1 MLLPWQFL
9 CDRVLYFLES
19 VTIKLFL
26 FLLGTMQQQHHSNT
40 YRLLYIPI
48 VFLFLL
54 SFTDC
59 AKKGRPSGG
68 LRDTIAPVILRSA
81 PENFTINFKNNEIRI
96 TFDEFIKLK
105 DISKEL
111 IISPPLKYAP
121 VITPLSVSKVLK
133 IKILDTLKDNT
144 TYSFNFGNSI
154 LDNNEGN
161 LFPNYKYVF
170 STGSYIDSLTL
181 KGTAVD
187 ALLPKTDFPT
197 TVVLYQV
204 DQSYKDSLVFLEK
217 PTYIT
222 TTINETNN
230 FELSN
235 LKQGTYQLIA
245 LKEQTRNYTFQPKT
259 DKIGFYKDLITIPTD
274 SLFELKLF
282 KEVPDFKPT
291 RPKLESSNR
300 ISFGYEGKTDN
311 YQITLLTPMEDDFQ
325 YQVLKQPGR
334 DTLNFW
340 FKPKVTKDSL
350 VFVTKNKLQ
359 IDTTTVRFREL
370 YSDSLRLTAIND
382 RLISLADTLK
392 LKANTPLVAISSE
405 KISVVTKDTL
415 AIDFV
420 AQINTKENAAQIV
433 FDKQEEQLYSITL
446 RNGALTDYLSNT
458 NDSIVYRQQ
467 VKPIADFA
475 SLNLTLD
482 NADEFPLLIEL
493 INEKFK
499 VVKQTY
505 LETNAPVFFE
515 HISPGKYFIR
525 LIVDQNKNKIWDPGN
540 FLDKLAPEKVVYY
553 PSIIELRANWSWS
566 ETFTLK

>member
-1 MLLPWQFL
+1 
-9 CDRVLYFLES
+9 
-19 VTIKLFL
+19 
-26 FLLGTMQQQHHSNT
+26 MQQQHHSNT

-81 PENFTINFKNNEIRI
+81 PENFTTNFKNNEIRI

-121 VITPLSVSKVLK
+121 IITPLSVSKVLK

-154 LDNNEGN
+154 QDNNEGN

-187 ALLPKTDFPT
+187 ALLPVTDFPT
-197 TVVLYQV
+197 TVALYQV

-274 SLFELKLF
+274 SLFELRLF

-300 ISFGYEGKTDN
+300 ISFGYEGKADN
-311 YQITLLTPMEDDFQ
+311 YQITLLTQMQEDFQ
-325 YQVLKQPGR
+325 YRIIKQPGR

-340 FKPKVTKDSL
+340 FKPKVTEDSL

-382 RLISLADTLK
+382 RLISLGDTLK
-392 LKANTPLVAISSE
+392 LKANTPLITINSE
-405 KISVVTKDTL
+405 KISVVTKDSL

-446 RNGALTDYLSNT
+446 RNGALTDYLSNI
-458 NDSIVYRQQ
+458 NDSVVYRQQ

-493 INEKFK
+493 IDEKFK

-505 LETNAPVFFE
+505 LEANAPVFFE
-515 HISPGKYFIR
+515 HINPGKYFIR

>member
-1 MLLPWQFL
+1 
-9 CDRVLYFLES
+9 
-19 VTIKLFL
+19 
-26 FLLGTMQQQHHSNT
+26 MQQQHHSNT

-81 PENFTINFKNNEIRI
+81 PENFTTNFKNNEIRI

-111 IISPPLKYAP
+111 IISPPLKYPP

-181 KGTAVD
+181 KGTAID
-187 ALLPKTDFPT
+187 ALLPVTDFPT
-197 TVVLYQV
+197 TVALYQV

-274 SLFELKLF
+274 SLFELRLF

-311 YQITLLTPMEDDFQ
+311 YQITLLTQMQEDFQ
-325 YQVLKQPGR
+325 YRIIKQPGR

-382 RLISLADTLK
+382 RLISLGDTLK
-392 LKANTPLVAISSE
+392 LKANTPLVAINSE

-493 INEKFK
+493 IDEKFK

-505 LETNAPVFFE
+505 LEANAPVFFE
-515 HISPGKYFIR
+515 HINPGKYFIR

-540 FLDKLAPEKVVYY
+540 FLDKLAPERVVYY

>member
-1 MLLPWQFL
+1 
-9 CDRVLYFLES
+9 
-19 VTIKLFL
+19 
-26 FLLGTMQQQHHSNT
+26 MQQQHHSNT

-81 PENFTINFKNNEIRI
+81 PENFTTNFKNNEIRI

-111 IISPPLKYAP
+111 IISPPLKYPP

-197 TVVLYQV
+197 TVALYQV

-274 SLFELKLF
+274 SLFELRLF

-300 ISFGYEGKTDN
+300 ISFGYQGKTDN
-311 YQITLLTPMEDDFQ
+311 YQITLLTQMEDDFQ

-382 RLISLADTLK
+382 RLISLGDTLK
-392 LKANTPLVAISSE
+392 LKANTPLVAINSE
-405 KISVVTKDTL
+405 KISVVTKDSL

-493 INEKFK
+493 IDEKFK

-505 LETNAPVFFE
+505 LEANAPVFFE
-515 HISPGKYFIR
+515 HINPGKYFIR
-525 LIVDQNKNKIWDPGN
+525 LIVDQNKNKVWDPGN

>member
-1 MLLPWQFL
+1 
-9 CDRVLYFLES
+9 
-19 VTIKLFL
+19 
-26 FLLGTMQQQHHSNT
+26 MQQQHHSNT

-81 PENFTINFKNNEIRI
+81 PENFTTNFKNNEIRI

-121 VITPLSVSKVLK
+121 IITPLSVSKVLK

-154 LDNNEGN
+154 QDNNEGN

-181 KGTAVD
+181 KGTAID
-187 ALLPKTDFPT
+187 ALLPVTDFPT
-197 TVVLYQV
+197 TVALYQV

-274 SLFELKLF
+274 SLFELRLF

-311 YQITLLTPMEDDFQ
+311 YQITLLTQMQEDFQ
-325 YQVLKQPGR
+325 YRIIKQPGR

-340 FKPKVTKDSL
+340 FKPKVTEDSL

-382 RLISLADTLK
+382 RLISLGDTLK
-392 LKANTPLVAISSE
+392 LKANTPLVAINSE
-405 KISVVTKDTL
+405 KISVVTKDSL

-446 RNGALTDYLSNT
+446 RNGALTDYLSNI
-458 NDSIVYRQQ
+458 NDSVVYRQQ

-493 INEKFK
+493 IDEKFK

-505 LETNAPVFFE
+505 LEANAPVFFE
-515 HISPGKYFIR
+515 HITPGKYFIR

-540 FLDKLAPEKVVYY
+540 FLDKLAPERVVYY

>member
-1 MLLPWQFL
+1 
-9 CDRVLYFLES
+9 
-19 VTIKLFL
+19 
-26 FLLGTMQQQHHSNT
+26 MQQQHHSNT

-111 IISPPLKYAP
+111 IISPPLKYPP

-197 TVVLYQV
+197 TVALYQV

-222 TTINETNN
+222 TTIDETNN

-274 SLFELKLF
+274 SLFELRLF

-311 YQITLLTPMEDDFQ
+311 YQITLLTPMQDDFQ

-382 RLISLADTLK
+382 RLISLGDTLK
-392 LKANTPLVAISSE
+392 LKANTPLVAINSE
-405 KISVVTKDTL
+405 KISVVTKDSL

-493 INEKFK
+493 IDEKFK

-505 LETNAPVFFE
+505 LEANAPVFFK
-515 HISPGKYFIR
+515 HINPGKYFIR

>member
-1 MLLPWQFL
+1 
-9 CDRVLYFLES
+9 
-19 VTIKLFL
+19 
-26 FLLGTMQQQHHSNT
+26 MQQQHHSNT

-81 PENFTINFKNNEIRI
+81 PENFTTNFKNNEIRI

-111 IISPPLKYAP
+111 IISPPLKYPP

-197 TVVLYQV
+197 TVALYQV

-222 TTINETNN
+222 TTLDETNN

-274 SLFELKLF
+274 SLFELRLF

-311 YQITLLTPMEDDFQ
+311 YQITLLTQMEDDFQ

-382 RLISLADTLK
+382 RLISLGDTLK
-392 LKANTPLVAISSE
+392 LKANTPLVAINSE
-405 KISVVTKDTL
+405 KISVVTKDSL

-493 INEKFK
+493 IDEKFK

-505 LETNAPVFFE
+505 LEANAPVFFE
-515 HISPGKYFIR
+515 HINPGKYFIR
-525 LIVDQNKNKIWDPGN
+525 LIMDQNKNKIWDPGN
-540 FLDKLAPEKVVYY
+540 FLDKLAPERVVYY

>member
-1 MLLPWQFL
+1 
-9 CDRVLYFLES
+9 
-19 VTIKLFL
+19 
-26 FLLGTMQQQHHSNT
+26 MQQQHHSNT

-81 PENFTINFKNNEIRI
+81 PENFTTNFKNNEIRI

-111 IISPPLKYAP
+111 IISPPLKYPP

-197 TVVLYQV
+197 TVALYQV

-222 TTINETNN
+222 TTLDETNN

-274 SLFELKLF
+274 SLFELRLF

-311 YQITLLTPMEDDFQ
+311 YQITLLTQMEDDFQ

-382 RLISLADTLK
+382 RLISLGDTLK
-392 LKANTPLVAISSE
+392 LKANTPLVAINSE
-405 KISVVTKDTL
+405 KISVVTKDSL

-493 INEKFK
+493 IDEKFK

-505 LETNAPVFFE
+505 LEANAPVFFK
-515 HISPGKYFIR
+515 HITPGKYFIR

-540 FLDKLAPEKVVYY
+540 FLDKLAPERVVYY

>member
-1 MLLPWQFL
+1 
-9 CDRVLYFLES
+9 
-19 VTIKLFL
+19 
-26 FLLGTMQQQHHSNT
+26 MQQQHHSNT

-111 IISPPLKYAP
+111 IISPPLKYPP

-197 TVVLYQV
+197 TVALYQV

-222 TTINETNN
+222 TTLDETNN

-274 SLFELKLF
+274 SLFELRLF

-382 RLISLADTLK
+382 RLISLGDTLK
-392 LKANTPLVAISSE
+392 LKANTPLVAINSE
-405 KISVVTKDTL
+405 KISVVTKDSL

-493 INEKFK
+493 IDEKFK

-505 LETNAPVFFE
+505 LEANAPVFFK
-515 HISPGKYFIR
+515 HINPGKYFIR

-540 FLDKLAPEKVVYY
+540 FLDKLAPERVVYY

>member
-1 MLLPWQFL
+1 
-9 CDRVLYFLES
+9 
-19 VTIKLFL
+19 
-26 FLLGTMQQQHHSNT
+26 MQQQHHSNT

-81 PENFTINFKNNEIRI
+81 PENFTTNFKNNEIRI

-111 IISPPLKYAP
+111 IISPPLKYPP

-181 KGTAVD
+181 KGTAID
-187 ALLPKTDFPT
+187 ALLPETDFPT
-197 TVVLYQV
+197 TVALYQV

-222 TTINETNN
+222 TTLDETNN

-274 SLFELKLF
+274 SLFELRLF

-311 YQITLLTPMEDDFQ
+311 YQITLLTQMEDDFQ

-382 RLISLADTLK
+382 RLISLGDTLK
-392 LKANTPLVAISSE
+392 LKANTPLVAINSE

-493 INEKFK
+493 IDEKFK

-515 HISPGKYFIR
+515 HITPGKYFIR

-566 ETFTLK
+566 ETFILK

>member
-1 MLLPWQFL
+1 
-9 CDRVLYFLES
+9 
-19 VTIKLFL
+19 
-26 FLLGTMQQQHHSNT
+26 MQQQHHSNT

-181 KGTAVD
+181 KGTAID

-197 TVVLYQV
+197 TVALYQV

-274 SLFELKLF
+274 SLFELRLF

-382 RLISLADTLK
+382 RLISLGDTLK
-392 LKANTPLVAISSE
+392 LKANTPLVAINSE
-405 KISVVTKDTL
+405 KISVVTKDSL

-493 INEKFK
+493 IDEKFK

-505 LETNAPVFFE
+505 LEANAPVFFE
-515 HISPGKYFIR
+515 HINPGNYFIR
-525 LIVDQNKNKIWDPGN
+525 LIMDQNKNKIWDPGN

>member
-1 MLLPWQFL
+1 
-9 CDRVLYFLES
+9 
-19 VTIKLFL
+19 
-26 FLLGTMQQQHHSNT
+26 MQQQHHSNT

-111 IISPPLKYAP
+111 IISPPLKYPP

-197 TVVLYQV
+197 TVALYQV

-222 TTINETNN
+222 TTLDETNN

-274 SLFELKLF
+274 SLFELRLF

-311 YQITLLTPMEDDFQ
+311 YQITLLTPMQDDFQ

-382 RLISLADTLK
+382 RLISLGDTLK
-392 LKANTPLVAISSE
+392 LKANTPLVAINSE
-405 KISVVTKDTL
+405 KISVVTKDSL

-493 INEKFK
+493 IDEKFK

-505 LETNAPVFFE
+505 LEANAPVFFK
-515 HISPGKYFIR
+515 HINPGKYFIR

-540 FLDKLAPEKVVYY
+540 FLDKLAPERVVYY

>member
-1 MLLPWQFL
+1 
-9 CDRVLYFLES
+9 
-19 VTIKLFL
+19 
-26 FLLGTMQQQHHSNT
+26 MQQQHHSNT

-81 PENFTINFKNNEIRI
+81 PENFTTNFKNNEIRI

-121 VITPLSVSKVLK
+121 IITPLSVSKVLK

-154 LDNNEGN
+154 QDNNEGN

-181 KGTAVD
+181 KGTAID
-187 ALLPKTDFPT
+187 ALLPVTDFPT
-197 TVVLYQV
+197 TVALYQV

-274 SLFELKLF
+274 SLFELRLF

-311 YQITLLTPMEDDFQ
+311 YQITLLTQMEDDFQ
-325 YQVLKQPGR
+325 YRIIKQPGR

-382 RLISLADTLK
+382 RLISLGDTLK
-392 LKANTPLVAISSE
+392 LKANTPLVAINSE
-405 KISVVTKDTL
+405 KISVVTKDSL

-446 RNGALTDYLSNT
+446 RNGALTDYLSNI
-458 NDSIVYRQQ
+458 NDSVVYRQQ

-493 INEKFK
+493 IDEKFK

-505 LETNAPVFFE
+505 LEANAPVFFE
-515 HISPGKYFIR
+515 HINPGKYFIR

-540 FLDKLAPEKVVYY
+540 FLDKLAPERVVYY

>member
-1 MLLPWQFL
+1 
-9 CDRVLYFLES
+9 
-19 VTIKLFL
+19 
-26 FLLGTMQQQHHSNT
+26 MQQQHHSNT

-111 IISPPLKYAP
+111 IISPPLKYPP

-197 TVVLYQV
+197 TVALYQV

-274 SLFELKLF
+274 SLFELRLF

-311 YQITLLTPMEDDFQ
+311 YQITLLTPMQDDFQ

-382 RLISLADTLK
+382 RLISLGDTLK
-392 LKANTPLVAISSE
+392 LKANTPLVAINSE
-405 KISVVTKDTL
+405 KISVVTKDSL

-493 INEKFK
+493 IDEKFK

-505 LETNAPVFFE
+505 LEANAPVFFK
-515 HISPGKYFIR
+515 HINPGKYFIR

-540 FLDKLAPEKVVYY
+540 FLDKLAPERVVYY

>member
-1 MLLPWQFL
+1 
-9 CDRVLYFLES
+9 
-19 VTIKLFL
+19 
-26 FLLGTMQQQHHSNT
+26 MQQQHHSNT

-81 PENFTINFKNNEIRI
+81 PENFTTNFKNNEIRI

-121 VITPLSVSKVLK
+121 IITPLSVSKVLK
-133 IKILDTLKDNT
+133 IKILDTLKNNT

-154 LDNNEGN
+154 QDNNEGN

-181 KGTAVD
+181 KGTAID
-187 ALLPKTDFPT
+187 ALLPVTDFPT
-197 TVVLYQV
+197 TVALYQV

-259 DKIGFYKDLITIPTD
+259 DKIGFYKDFITIPTD
-274 SLFELKLF
+274 SLFELRLF

-311 YQITLLTPMEDDFQ
+311 YQITLLTQMQEDFQ
-325 YQVLKQPGR
+325 YRIIKQPGR

-340 FKPKVTKDSL
+340 FKPKVTEDSL

-382 RLISLADTLK
+382 RLISLGDTLK
-392 LKANTPLVAISSE
+392 LKANTPLITINSE
-405 KISVVTKDTL
+405 KISVVTKDSL

-446 RNGALTDYLSNT
+446 RNGALTDYLSNI
-458 NDSIVYRQQ
+458 NDSVVYRQQ

-493 INEKFK
+493 IDEKFK

-505 LETNAPVFFE
+505 LEANAPVFFE
-515 HISPGKYFIR
+515 HINPGKYFIR

-540 FLDKLAPEKVVYY
+540 FLDKLAPERVVYY

>member
-1 MLLPWQFL
+1 
-9 CDRVLYFLES
+9 
-19 VTIKLFL
+19 
-26 FLLGTMQQQHHSNT
+26 MQQQHHSNT

-121 VITPLSVSKVLK
+121 IITPLSVSKVLK

-181 KGTAVD
+181 KGTAID
-187 ALLPKTDFPT
+187 ALLPVTDFPT
-197 TVVLYQV
+197 TVALYQV

-274 SLFELKLF
+274 SLFELRLF

-382 RLISLADTLK
+382 RLISLGDTLK
-392 LKANTPLVAISSE
+392 LKANTPLVAINSE
-405 KISVVTKDTL
+405 KISVVTKDSL

-493 INEKFK
+493 IDEKFK

-505 LETNAPVFFE
+505 LEANAPVFFK
-515 HISPGKYFIR
+515 HINPGKYFIR

-540 FLDKLAPEKVVYY
+540 FLDKLAPERVVYY

>member
-1 MLLPWQFL
+1 
-9 CDRVLYFLES
+9 
-19 VTIKLFL
+19 
-26 FLLGTMQQQHHSNT
+26 MQQQHHSNT

-81 PENFTINFKNNEIRI
+81 PENFTTNFKNNEIRI

-111 IISPPLKYAP
+111 IISPPLKYPP

-197 TVVLYQV
+197 TVALYQV

-274 SLFELKLF
+274 SLFELRLF

-311 YQITLLTPMEDDFQ
+311 YQITLLTQMEDDFQ

-382 RLISLADTLK
+382 RLISLGDTLK
-392 LKANTPLVAISSE
+392 LKANTPLVAINSE
-405 KISVVTKDTL
+405 KISVVTKDSL

-493 INEKFK
+493 IDEKFK
-499 VVKQTY
+499 VVKQVY
-505 LETNAPVFFE
+505 LEANAPVFFK
-515 HISPGKYFIR
+515 HITPGKYFIR

>member
-1 MLLPWQFL
+1 
-9 CDRVLYFLES
+9 
-19 VTIKLFL
+19 
-26 FLLGTMQQQHHSNT
+26 MQQQHHSNT

-81 PENFTINFKNNEIRI
+81 PENFTTNFKNNEIRI
-96 TFDEFIKLK
+96 TFNEFIKLK

-121 VITPLSVSKVLK
+121 IITPLSVSKVLK

-154 LDNNEGN
+154 QDNNEGN

-181 KGTAVD
+181 KGTAID
-187 ALLPKTDFPT
+187 ALLPVTDFPT
-197 TVVLYQV
+197 TVALYQV

-274 SLFELKLF
+274 SLFELRLF

-311 YQITLLTPMEDDFQ
+311 YQITLLTQMEDDFQ

-382 RLISLADTLK
+382 RLISLGDTLK
-392 LKANTPLVAISSE
+392 LKANTPLITINSE
-405 KISVVTKDTL
+405 KISVVTKDSL

-446 RNGALTDYLSNT
+446 RNGALTDYLSNI
-458 NDSIVYRQQ
+458 NDSVVYRQQ

-493 INEKFK
+493 IDEKFK

-505 LETNAPVFFE
+505 LEANAPVFFE
-515 HISPGKYFIR
+515 HINPGKYFIR

-540 FLDKLAPEKVVYY
+540 FLDKLAPERVVYY

>member
-1 MLLPWQFL
+1 
-9 CDRVLYFLES
+9 
-19 VTIKLFL
+19 
-26 FLLGTMQQQHHSNT
+26 MQQQHHSNT

-81 PENFTINFKNNEIRI
+81 PENFTTNFKNNEIRI

-111 IISPPLKYAP
+111 IISPPLKYPP

-197 TVVLYQV
+197 TVALYQV

-274 SLFELKLF
+274 SLFELRLF

-300 ISFGYEGKTDN
+300 ISFGYQGKSED
-311 YQITLLTPMEDDFQ
+311 YQITLLTQMEDDFQ

-382 RLISLADTLK
+382 RLISLGDTLK
-392 LKANTPLVAISSE
+392 LKANTPLVAINSE
-405 KISVVTKDTL
+405 KISVVTKDSL

-493 INEKFK
+493 IDEKFK

-505 LETNAPVFFE
+505 LEANAPVFFK
-515 HISPGKYFIR
+515 HITPGKYFIR

>member
-1 MLLPWQFL
+1 
-9 CDRVLYFLES
+9 
-19 VTIKLFL
+19 
-26 FLLGTMQQQHHSNT
+26 MQQQHHSNT

-81 PENFTINFKNNEIRI
+81 PENFTTNFKNNEIRI

-111 IISPPLKYAP
+111 IISPPLKYPP

-181 KGTAVD
+181 KGTAID
-187 ALLPKTDFPT
+187 ALLPVTDFPT
-197 TVVLYQV
+197 TVALYQV

-274 SLFELKLF
+274 SLFELRLF

-382 RLISLADTLK
+382 RLISLGDTLK
-392 LKANTPLVAISSE
+392 LKANTPLITINSE
-405 KISVVTKDTL
+405 KISVVTKDSL

-458 NDSIVYRQQ
+458 NDSVVYRQQ

-493 INEKFK
+493 IDEKFK

-505 LETNAPVFFE
+505 LEANAPVFFE
-515 HISPGKYFIR
+515 HINPGKYFIR

-540 FLDKLAPEKVVYY
+540 FLDKLAPERVVYY

>member
-1 MLLPWQFL
+1 
-9 CDRVLYFLES
+9 
-19 VTIKLFL
+19 
-26 FLLGTMQQQHHSNT
+26 MQQQHHSNT

-81 PENFTINFKNNEIRI
+81 PENFTTNFKNNEIRI

-111 IISPPLKYAP
+111 IISPPLKYPP

-197 TVVLYQV
+197 TVALYQV

-274 SLFELKLF
+274 SLFELRLF

-311 YQITLLTPMEDDFQ
+311 YQITLLTQMEDDFQ

-382 RLISLADTLK
+382 RLISLGDTLK

-405 KISVVTKDTL
+405 KISVVTKDSL

-493 INEKFK
+493 IDEKFK
-499 VVKQTY
+499 VVKQVY
-505 LETNAPVFFE
+505 LEANAPVFFK
-515 HISPGKYFIR
+515 HITPGKYFIR
-525 LIVDQNKNKIWDPGN
+525 LIMDQNKNKIWDPGN
-540 FLDKLAPEKVVYY
+540 FLDKLAPERVVYY

>member
-1 MLLPWQFL
+1 
-9 CDRVLYFLES
+9 
-19 VTIKLFL
+19 
-26 FLLGTMQQQHHSNT
+26 MQQQHHSNT

-121 VITPLSVSKVLK
+121 IITPLSVSKVLK

-181 KGTAVD
+181 KGTAID
-187 ALLPKTDFPT
+187 ALLPVTDFPT
-197 TVVLYQV
+197 TVALYQV

-274 SLFELKLF
+274 SLFELRLF

-311 YQITLLTPMEDDFQ
+311 YQITLLTQMQEDFQ
-325 YQVLKQPGR
+325 YRIIKQPGR

-382 RLISLADTLK
+382 RLISLGDTLK
-392 LKANTPLVAISSE
+392 LKANTPLVAINSE
-405 KISVVTKDTL
+405 KISVVTKDSL

-493 INEKFK
+493 IDEKFK

-505 LETNAPVFFE
+505 LEANAPVFFK
-515 HISPGKYFIR
+515 HINPGKYFIR

-540 FLDKLAPEKVVYY
+540 FLDKLAPERVVYY

>member
-1 MLLPWQFL
+1 
-9 CDRVLYFLES
+9 
-19 VTIKLFL
+19 
-26 FLLGTMQQQHHSNT
+26 MQQQHHSNT

-81 PENFTINFKNNEIRI
+81 PENFTTNFKNNEIRI

-121 VITPLSVSKVLK
+121 IITPLSVSKVLK

-154 LDNNEGN
+154 QDNNEGN

-181 KGTAVD
+181 KGTAID
-187 ALLPKTDFPT
+187 ALLPVTDFPT
-197 TVVLYQV
+197 TVALYQV

-274 SLFELKLF
+274 SLFELRLF

-382 RLISLADTLK
+382 RLISLGDTLK
-392 LKANTPLVAISSE
+392 LKANTPLVAINSE
-405 KISVVTKDTL
+405 KISVVTKDSL

-446 RNGALTDYLSNT
+446 RNGALTDYLSNI
-458 NDSIVYRQQ
+458 NDSVVYRQQ

-493 INEKFK
+493 IDEKFK

-505 LETNAPVFFE
+505 LEANAPVFFE
-515 HISPGKYFIR
+515 HINPGKYFIR

-540 FLDKLAPEKVVYY
+540 FLDKLAPERVVYY

>member
-1 MLLPWQFL
+1 
-9 CDRVLYFLES
+9 
-19 VTIKLFL
+19 
-26 FLLGTMQQQHHSNT
+26 MQQQHHSNT

-81 PENFTINFKNNEIRI
+81 PENFTTNFKNNEIRI

-121 VITPLSVSKVLK
+121 IITPLSVSKVLK
-133 IKILDTLKDNT
+133 IKILDTLKNNT

-154 LDNNEGN
+154 QDNNEGN

-181 KGTAVD
+181 KGTAID
-187 ALLPKTDFPT
+187 ALLPVTDFPT
-197 TVVLYQV
+197 IVALYQV

-274 SLFELKLF
+274 SLFELRLF

-311 YQITLLTPMEDDFQ
+311 YQITLLTQMQEDFQ
-325 YQVLKQPGR
+325 YRIIKQPGR

-340 FKPKVTKDSL
+340 FKPKVTEDSL

-382 RLISLADTLK
+382 RLISLGDTLK
-392 LKANTPLVAISSE
+392 LKANTPLITINSE
-405 KISVVTKDTL
+405 KISVVTKDSL

-446 RNGALTDYLSNT
+446 RNGALTDYLSNI
-458 NDSIVYRQQ
+458 NDSVVYRQQ

-493 INEKFK
+493 IDEKFM

-505 LETNAPVFFE
+505 LEANAPVFFE
-515 HISPGKYFIR
+515 HINPGKYFIR

-540 FLDKLAPEKVVYY
+540 FLDKLAPERVVYY

>member
-1 MLLPWQFL
+1 
-9 CDRVLYFLES
+9 
-19 VTIKLFL
+19 
-26 FLLGTMQQQHHSNT
+26 MQQQHHSNT

-81 PENFTINFKNNEIRI
+81 PENFTTNFKNNEIRI

-111 IISPPLKYAP
+111 IISPPLKYPP

-181 KGTAVD
+181 KGTAID
-187 ALLPKTDFPT
+187 ALLPVTDFPT
-197 TVVLYQV
+197 TVALYQV

-274 SLFELKLF
+274 SLFELRLF

-311 YQITLLTPMEDDFQ
+311 YQITLLTQMQEDFQ
-325 YQVLKQPGR
+325 YRIIKQPGR

-340 FKPKVTKDSL
+340 FKPKVTEDSL

-382 RLISLADTLK
+382 RLISLGDTLK
-392 LKANTPLVAISSE
+392 LKANTPLVAINSE
-405 KISVVTKDTL
+405 KISIVTKDSL

-493 INEKFK
+493 IDEKFK

-505 LETNAPVFFE
+505 LEANAPVFFK
-515 HISPGKYFIR
+515 HITPGKYFIR

>member
-1 MLLPWQFL
+1 
-9 CDRVLYFLES
+9 
-19 VTIKLFL
+19 
-26 FLLGTMQQQHHSNT
+26 MQQQHHSNT

-81 PENFTINFKNNEIRI
+81 PENFTTNFKNNEIRI

-121 VITPLSVSKVLK
+121 IITPLSVSKVLK
-133 IKILDTLKDNT
+133 IKILDTLKNNT

-154 LDNNEGN
+154 QDNNEGN

-181 KGTAVD
+181 KGTAID
-187 ALLPKTDFPT
+187 ALLPVTDFPT
-197 TVVLYQV
+197 TVALYQV

-274 SLFELKLF
+274 SLFELRLF

-311 YQITLLTPMEDDFQ
+311 YQITLLTQMEEDFQ
-325 YQVLKQPGR
+325 YRIIKQPGR

-382 RLISLADTLK
+382 RLISLGDTLK
-392 LKANTPLVAISSE
+392 LKANTPLITINSE
-405 KISVVTKDTL
+405 KISVVTKDSL

-446 RNGALTDYLSNT
+446 RNGALTDYLSNI
-458 NDSIVYRQQ
+458 NDSVVYRQQ

-493 INEKFK
+493 IDEKFK

-505 LETNAPVFFE
+505 LEANAPVFFE
-515 HISPGKYFIR
+515 HINPGKYFIR

-540 FLDKLAPEKVVYY
+540 FLDKLAPERVVYY

>member
-1 MLLPWQFL
+1 
-9 CDRVLYFLES
+9 
-19 VTIKLFL
+19 
-26 FLLGTMQQQHHSNT
+26 MQQQHHSNT

-81 PENFTINFKNNEIRI
+81 PENFTTNFKNNEIRI

-111 IISPPLKYAP
+111 IISPPLKYPP

-197 TVVLYQV
+197 TVALYQV

-222 TTINETNN
+222 TTLDETNN

-274 SLFELKLF
+274 SLFELRLF

-311 YQITLLTPMEDDFQ
+311 YQITLLTQMEDDFQ

-382 RLISLADTLK
+382 RLISLGDTLK

-405 KISVVTKDTL
+405 KISVVTKDSL

-493 INEKFK
+493 IDEKFK

-505 LETNAPVFFE
+505 LEANAPVFFE
-515 HISPGKYFIR
+515 HINPGKYFIR

-540 FLDKLAPEKVVYY
+540 FLDKLAPERVVYY

>member
-1 MLLPWQFL
+1 
-9 CDRVLYFLES
+9 
-19 VTIKLFL
+19 
-26 FLLGTMQQQHHSNT
+26 MQQQHHSNT

-81 PENFTINFKNNEIRI
+81 PENFTTNFKNNEIRI

-121 VITPLSVSKVLK
+121 IITPLSVSKVLK
-133 IKILDTLKDNT
+133 IKILDTLKNNT

-154 LDNNEGN
+154 QDNNEGN

-181 KGTAVD
+181 KGTAID
-187 ALLPKTDFPT
+187 ALLPVTDFPT
-197 TVVLYQV
+197 IVALYQV

-274 SLFELKLF
+274 SLFELRLF

-311 YQITLLTPMEDDFQ
+311 YQITLLTQMEDDFQ
-325 YQVLKQPGR
+325 YRIIKQPGR

-382 RLISLADTLK
+382 RLISLGDTLK
-392 LKANTPLVAISSE
+392 LKANTPLITINSE
-405 KISVVTKDTL
+405 KISVVTKDSL

-446 RNGALTDYLSNT
+446 RNGALTDYLSNI
-458 NDSIVYRQQ
+458 NDSVVYRQQ

-493 INEKFK
+493 IDEKFK

-505 LETNAPVFFE
+505 LEANAPVFFE
-515 HISPGKYFIR
+515 HINPGKYFIR

-540 FLDKLAPEKVVYY
+540 FLDKLAPERVVYY

>member
-1 MLLPWQFL
+1 
-9 CDRVLYFLES
+9 
-19 VTIKLFL
+19 
-26 FLLGTMQQQHHSNT
+26 MQQQHHSNT

-81 PENFTINFKNNEIRI
+81 PENFTTNFKNNEIRI

-111 IISPPLKYAP
+111 IISPPLKYPP

-181 KGTAVD
+181 KGTAID

-197 TVVLYQV
+197 TVALYQV
-204 DQSYKDSLVFLEK
+204 DQTYKDSLVFLEK

-222 TTINETNN
+222 TTLDETNN

-274 SLFELKLF
+274 SLFELRLF

-300 ISFGYEGKTDN
+300 ISFGYQGKSED
-311 YQITLLTPMEDDFQ
+311 YQITLLTQMEDDFQ

-382 RLISLADTLK
+382 RLISLGDTLK

-405 KISVVTKDTL
+405 KISVVTKDSL

-493 INEKFK
+493 IDEKFK

-505 LETNAPVFFE
+505 LEANAPVFFE
-515 HISPGKYFIR
+515 HINPGKYFIR

-540 FLDKLAPEKVVYY
+540 FLDKLAPERVVYY

>member
-1 MLLPWQFL
+1 
-9 CDRVLYFLES
+9 
-19 VTIKLFL
+19 
-26 FLLGTMQQQHHSNT
+26 MQQQHHSNT

-274 SLFELKLF
+274 SLFELRLF

-382 RLISLADTLK
+382 RLISLGDTLK
-392 LKANTPLVAISSE
+392 LKANTPLVAINSE

-493 INEKFK
+493 IDEKFK

-505 LETNAPVFFE
+505 LEANAPVFFE

>member
-1 MLLPWQFL
+1 
-9 CDRVLYFLES
+9 
-19 VTIKLFL
+19 
-26 FLLGTMQQQHHSNT
+26 MQQQHRSKT

-81 PENFTINFKNNEIRI
+81 PENFTTNFKNNEIRI

-111 IISPPLKYAP
+111 IVSPPLKYAP
-121 VITPLSVSKVLK
+121 EITPLSVSKVLK

-187 ALLPKTDFPT
+187 ALLPETDFPVS
-197 TVVLYQV
+197 VVLYEV
-204 DQSYKDSLVFLEK
+204 DQNYSDSLVLLEK

-222 TTINETNN
+222 TTKDNTSS

-235 LKQGTYQLIA
+235 LKKGIYQLIA

-259 DKIGFYKDLITIPTD
+259 DKIAFYKDLITIPTD

-291 RPKLESSNR
+291 RPKLESNNR
-300 ISFGYEGKTDN
+300 ISFGYQGKTDN
-311 YQITLLTPMEDDFQ
+311 FQITLLTPMEDDFQ
-325 YQVLKQPGR
+325 YRIIKQPGR

-350 VFVTKNKLQ
+350 VFVTKNNLQ

-370 YSDSLRLTAIND
+370 YSDSLRLTAINN
-382 RLISLADTLK
+382 RLISLEDTLK
-392 LKANTPLVAISSE
+392 LNANTPLIAINSE
-405 KISVVTKDTL
+405 KISVITKDTL
-415 AIDFV
+415 AVDFT
-420 AQINTKENAAQIV
+420 AQINLKQNAAQII

-446 RNGALTDYLSNT
+446 RDGALADYLGNM
-458 NDSIVYRQQ
+458 NDSIVFKQQ
-467 VKPIADFA
+467 VKPTADFA
-475 SLNLTLD
+475 SLNLTLA

-493 INEKFK
+493 VNEKFE

-505 LETNAPVFFE
+505 LESNSPVFFQ
-515 HISPGKYFIR
+515 HINPGNYFIR
-525 LIVDQNKNKIWDPGN
+525 LILDQNKNKIWDPGN
-540 FLDKLAPEKVVYY
+540 FLEKLAPEKVVYY

>member
-1 MLLPWQFL
+1 
-9 CDRVLYFLES
+9 
-19 VTIKLFL
+19 
-26 FLLGTMQQQHHSNT
+26 MQQQHHSNT

-181 KGTAVD
+181 KGTAID

-204 DQSYKDSLVFLEK
+204 DQTYKDSLVFLEK

-222 TTINETNN
+222 TTLDETNN

-300 ISFGYEGKTDN
+300 ISFGYQGKTEG
-311 YQITLLTPMEDDFQ
+311 YQITLITPMEDDFQ

-382 RLISLADTLK
+382 RLISLGDTLN
-392 LKANTPLVAISSE
+392 LKANTPLVAINSE

-415 AIDFV
+415 AIDFM

-446 RNGALTDYLSNT
+446 RDGALTDYLGNT
-458 NDSIVYRQQ
+458 NDSIVYKQQ

-493 INEKFK
+493 IDEKFK

-505 LETNAPVFFE
+505 LEANAPVFFK

>member
-1 MLLPWQFL
+1 
-9 CDRVLYFLES
+9 
-19 VTIKLFL
+19 
-26 FLLGTMQQQHHSNT
+26 MQQQHHSNT

-81 PENFTINFKNNEIRI
+81 PENFTTNFKNNEIRI

-111 IISPPLKYAP
+111 IISPPLKYPP

-181 KGTAVD
+181 KGTAID
-187 ALLPKTDFPT
+187 ALLPVTDFPT
-197 TVVLYQV
+197 TVALYQV

-274 SLFELKLF
+274 SLFELRLF

-311 YQITLLTPMEDDFQ
+311 YQITLLTQMQEDFQ
-325 YQVLKQPGR
+325 YRIIKQPGR

-382 RLISLADTLK
+382 RLISLGDTLK
-392 LKANTPLVAISSE
+392 LKANTPLVAINSE
-405 KISVVTKDTL
+405 KISVVTKDSL

-493 INEKFK
+493 IDEKFK

-505 LETNAPVFFE
+505 LEANAPVFFE
-515 HISPGKYFIR
+515 HINPGKYFIR

>member
-1 MLLPWQFL
+1 
-9 CDRVLYFLES
+9 
-19 VTIKLFL
+19 
-26 FLLGTMQQQHHSNT
+26 MQQQHHSNT

-81 PENFTINFKNNEIRI
+81 PENFTTNFKNNEIRI

-121 VITPLSVSKVLK
+121 IITPLSVSKVLK
-133 IKILDTLKDNT
+133 IKILDTLKNNT

-154 LDNNEGN
+154 QDNNEGN

-181 KGTAVD
+181 KGTAID
-187 ALLPKTDFPT
+187 ALLPVTDFPT
-197 TVVLYQV
+197 TVALYQV

-274 SLFELKLF
+274 SLFELRLF

-311 YQITLLTPMEDDFQ
+311 YQITLLTQMEDDFQ

-382 RLISLADTLK
+382 RLISLGDTLK
-392 LKANTPLVAISSE
+392 LKANTPLVAINSE
-405 KISVVTKDTL
+405 KISVVTKDSL

-446 RNGALTDYLSNT
+446 RNGALTDYLSNI
-458 NDSIVYRQQ
+458 NDSVVYRQQ

-493 INEKFK
+493 IDEKFK

-505 LETNAPVFFE
+505 LEANAPVFFE
-515 HISPGKYFIR
+515 HITPGKYFIR

-540 FLDKLAPEKVVYY
+540 FLDKLAPERVVYY

>member
-1 MLLPWQFL
+1 
-9 CDRVLYFLES
+9 
-19 VTIKLFL
+19 
-26 FLLGTMQQQHHSNT
+26 MQQQHRSKT

-81 PENFTINFKNNEIRI
+81 PENFTTNFKNNEIRI

-111 IISPPLKYAP
+111 IVSPPLKYAP
-121 VITPLSVSKVLK
+121 EITPLSVSKVLK

-187 ALLPKTDFPT
+187 ALLPETDFPVS
-197 TVVLYQV
+197 VVLYEV
-204 DQSYKDSLVFLEK
+204 DQNYSDSLVLLEK

-222 TTINETNN
+222 TTKDNTSS

-235 LKQGTYQLIA
+235 LKKGIYQLIA

-259 DKIGFYKDLITIPTD
+259 DKIAFYKDLITIPTD

-291 RPKLESSNR
+291 RPKLESNNR
-300 ISFGYEGKTDN
+300 ISFGYQGKTDN
-311 YQITLLTPMEDDFQ
+311 FQITLLTPMEDDFQ
-325 YQVLKQPGR
+325 YRIIKQPGR

-350 VFVTKNKLQ
+350 VFVTKNNLQ

-370 YSDSLRLTAIND
+370 YSDSLRLTAINN
-382 RLISLADTLK
+382 RLISLEDTLK
-392 LKANTPLVAISSE
+392 LNANTPLIAINSE
-405 KISVVTKDTL
+405 KISVITKDTL
-415 AIDFV
+415 AVDFT
-420 AQINTKENAAQIV
+420 AQINLKQNAAQII

-446 RNGALTDYLSNT
+446 RDGALADYLGNT
-458 NDSIVYRQQ
+458 NDSIVFKQQ
-467 VKPIADFA
+467 VKPTADFA
-475 SLNLTLD
+475 SLNLTLA

-493 INEKFK
+493 VNEKFE

-505 LETNAPVFFE
+505 LESNSPVFFE
-515 HISPGKYFIR
+515 YINPGNYFIR
-525 LIVDQNKNKIWDPGN
+525 LILDQNKNKIWDPGN
-540 FLDKLAPEKVVYY
+540 FLEKLAPEKVVYY

>member
-1 MLLPWQFL
+1 
-9 CDRVLYFLES
+9 
-19 VTIKLFL
+19 
-26 FLLGTMQQQHHSNT
+26 MQQQHHSNT

-105 DISKEL
+105 DISREL

-181 KGTAVD
+181 KGTAID

-197 TVVLYQV
+197 TVALYQV

-274 SLFELKLF
+274 SLFELRLF

-300 ISFGYEGKTDN
+300 ISFGYQGKTDN

-382 RLISLADTLK
+382 RLISIGDTLK
-392 LKANTPLVAISSE
+392 LKANTPLVAINSE

-493 INEKFK
+493 IDEKFK

-505 LETNAPVFFE
+505 LEANAPVFFE
-515 HISPGKYFIR
+515 HINPGNYFIR
-525 LIVDQNKNKIWDPGN
+525 LIMDQNKNKIWDPGN